1 MDFFVKKNFIN
12 IKIILVIKMCIII
25 VCCIVKLF
33 LLNYIMIEIKWY
45 KNFKFI

>member
-12 IKIILVIKMCIII
+12 IKIILVIKMCIVI
-25 VCCIVKLF
+25 VCYVKLF